1 MLRILVLAEKATNN
15 TQILII
21 TFTSPREGTRV
32 ETDGTVL
39 NVTTTAAD
47 EIDSLSTELG
57 HSRLTAHFELSLL
70 NVNNDLSTGKAS
82 LMTRITA
89 NTYTNGKCIVR

>member
-1 MLRILVLAEKATNN
+1 MK
-15 TQILII
+15 LII
-21 TFTSPREGTRV
+21 TFTSPGERTGV

-57 HSRLTAHFELSLL
+57 HSRLTTHLELSLL
-70 NVNNDLSTGKAS
+70 DVNNDLSTGKAS

-89 NTYTNGKCIVR
+89 NTYTNVSMNH

>member
-1 MLRILVLAEKATNN
+1 M
-15 TQILII
+15 
-21 TFTSPREGTRV
+21 
-32 ETDGTVL
+32 L

-57 HSRLTAHFELSLL
+57 HSRLTTHLELSLL
-70 NVNNDLSTGKAS
+70 DVNNDLSTGKAS

-89 NTYTNGKCIVR
+89 NTYTNVSMNH

>member
-1 MLRILVLAEKATNN
+1 M
-15 TQILII
+15 I

-39 NVTTTAAD
+39 NVATTATD
-47 EIDSLSTELG
+47 EIDSLSAEFG

-70 NVNNDLSTGKAS
+70 NVNNDLSTSKAS

-89 NTYTNGKCIVR
+89 NTYTSG